1 MTSDNYDYTRGY
13 VGRVPT
19 GVTSALI
26 TVTASNDAHVSLGD
40 SLEHDG
46 RHWEIVLGGWGNT
59 QSVIRPRNQGPALAT
74 HHGAVL
80 HAGAPRQFWVSWGDG
95 SLRVGEGTAPG
106 AREMMAV
113 ALTEGPG
120 GAIEQMHV
128 ATGWG
133 SSGRWSVSLESDDG
147 AVLDEGAATEALARA
162 RSTAELLSALRGV
175 RRAMAADS
183 DAVDRAAYVD
193 AGRVAKAGAGAAWT
207 EAVAREFGALLREF

>member
-1 MTSDNYDYTRGY
+1 MYTYIHTYMASHLAPAGSGGGGGGGAVTFGDDAAAAYAVEITTAFNYDYTRGY

-26 TVTASNDAHVSLGD
+26 TVTASNDAHVALGD

-74 HHGAVL
+74 HHGTVL

-113 ALTEGPG
+113 ALTE
-120 GAIEQMHV
+120 
-128 ATGWG
+128 
-133 SSGRWSVSLESDDG
+133 
-147 AVLDEGAATEALARA
+147 ARA
-162 RSTAELLSALRGV
+162 RRT
-175 RRAMAADS
+175 
-183 DAVDRAAYVD
+183 
-193 AGRVAKAGAGAAWT
+193 
-207 EAVAREFGALLREF
+207 